1 VRVATLGPQSE
12 TGRLRRV
19 LLKPP
24 AAAFVDAR
32 RIEHEWRDLGY
43 TAPPR
48 LERAIDEHARF
59 AAMLEAAGT
68 QVCTLPPATGTG
80 LDSLYVRDSTVTSA
94 RGVILCHMGKPARRG
109 EPRAIA
115 SALDALGIPIR
126 GEIAAPGTL
135 EGGDVVWLDAHTVV
149 VGRGYRSNDEGIRQ
163 LRALLDDEIE
173 ELIVVPLP
181 HWHGPRECLH
191 VMSLL
196 SPVDRDLAVVYSP
209 LLSVPFRETLL
220 ARGIE
225 LVDVPEAELASQGT
239 NVLAL
244 GPRHCVMLAGNPQT
258 RAALERAGCAV
269 ETFEGD
275 DICHKGGGG
284 PTCLARPLER
294 DAA

>member
-1 VRVATLGPQSE
+1 MTVPTLGPQSE

-24 AAAFVDAR
+24 AASFVDAQ
-32 RIEHEWRDLGY
+32 RIEREWRDLGY

-59 AAMLEAAGT
+59 TAMLEAAGA
-68 QVCTLPPATGTG
+68 QIYALPRGAGTG
-80 LDSLYVRDSTVTSA
+80 LDSLYARDSTVTSE
-94 RGVILCHMGKPARRG
+94 RGVILCHMGKAARRG
-109 EPRAIA
+109 EPRAVA

-135 EGGDVVWLDAHTVV
+135 EGGDVVWLDARTAV

-163 LRALLDDEIE
+163 LRALLADDID

-181 HWHGPRECLH
+181 HWHGPGECLH
-191 VMSLL
+191 LMSLI
-196 SPVDRDLAVVYSP
+196 SPVDRDLAVVYAP
-209 LLSVPFRETLL
+209 LLNVPFRETLL

-225 LVDVPEAELASQGT
+225 LVEVPETELASQGT

-244 GPRHCVMLAGNPQT
+244 GPRHCVMLAGNPET
-258 RAALERAGCAV
+258 CAALERAGCTV